1 MSDSTE
7 QIARETLER
16 VTRLESRMVQLGD
29 HVGANLRTKQ
39 RIEIV
44 RLPDFPNRPYVRI
57 DSLDVSISR
66 ILTELRQAN
75 LRVREID
82 VYIGEMEQHVITLY
96 PPTSKG

>member
-1 MSDSTE
+1 MSVE
-7 QIARETLER
+7 QIAKETLER

-39 RIEIV
+39 RIEI
-44 RLPDFPNRPYVRI
+44 RRPASMSPYVVI

-75 LRVREID
+75 LHVASID
-82 VYIGEMEQHVITLY
+82 VCVGESHVLTLF
-96 PPTSKG
+96 PPATKG